1 MFKYVILELF
11 CRKGRRKDK
20 DSPTPPAQEESK
32 RYLED
37 TCIKERVTDAD
48 FFRLVSLPQSLDYN
62 EWLATH
68 GTDSKQ
74 SFPKKWGLIARHFVS
89 LFFGGGGQI
98 LPDAKSMTVISLELF
113 QWILQLFGDM
123 LSDIYWFRLIN
134 RMRESLGHYTAA
146 HYQTARIWKCSYFF
160 HTDKKNQNCNWYVS
174 CRHNFVYL
182 LNRI

>member
-74 SFPKKWGLIARHFVS
+74 SFPNEMGVDCQTFRQPFFWGR
-89 LFFGGGGQI
+89 GGRR
-98 LPDAKSMTVISLELF
+98 ANS
-113 QWILQLFGDM
+113 
-123 LSDIYWFRLIN
+123 
-134 RMRESLGHYTAA
+134 A
-146 HYQTARIWKCSYFF
+146 
-160 HTDKKNQNCNWYVS
+160 
-174 CRHNFVYL
+174 
-182 LNRI
+182 

>member
-89 LFFGGGGQI
+89 LFFGGGGKFCLMPKVWQSFLWNFFNEYCNYLGI
-98 LPDAKSMTVISLELF
+98 CCQTFTDLDWSTEWENLLDITLLPI
-113 QWILQLFGDM
+113 IRQLGFGNAAT
-123 LSDIYWFRLIN
+123 FFTLI
-134 RMRESLGHYTAA
+134 
-146 HYQTARIWKCSYFF
+146 
-160 HTDKKNQNCNWYVS
+160 KKKQNCNWYVS